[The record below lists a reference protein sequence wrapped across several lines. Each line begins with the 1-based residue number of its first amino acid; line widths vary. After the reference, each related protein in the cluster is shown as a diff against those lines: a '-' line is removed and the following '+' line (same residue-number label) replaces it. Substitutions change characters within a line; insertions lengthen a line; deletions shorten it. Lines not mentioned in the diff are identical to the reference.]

1 MTKTIKTKSEVEV
14 TVIAEIATNIT
25 VIGKKNW
32 DWKKAALAAST
43 LLHITVGEYDCIIN
57 WQEVKEDDC
66 SSDGSDWEINVKAE
80 VITYVSGISADN
92 WKQAADKALQVAQ
105 DNLEII
111 SGLDVSIDWQ
121 PITEDMV
128 N

>member
-1 MTKTIKTKSEVEV
+1 IKTEFEVAV
-14 TVIAEIATNIT
+14 ALLVSTNII
-25 VIGKKNW
+25 VGKKNW
-32 DWKKAALAAST
+32 DWKKAAKAASIQ
-43 LLHITVGEYDCIIN
+43 LSKGKIFITVGEYDCIID
-57 WQEVKEDDC
+57 WQEVKKEDC
-66 SSDGSDWEINVKAE
+66 SSDGSDWEVNVKAE
-80 VITYVSGISADN
+80 VITYINGIDAAN

-111 SGLDVSIDWQ
+111 SDTDVSIDWQ

>member
-1 MTKTIKTKSEVEV
+1 MTTKTEYEV
-14 TVIAEIATNIT
+14 TVIAE
-25 VIGKKNW
+25 V
-32 DWKKAALAAST
+32 
-43 LLHITVGEYDCIIN
+43 
-57 WQEVKEDDC
+57 
-66 SSDGSDWEINVKAE
+66 
-80 VITYVSGISADN
+80 VITVSGISAAN

-111 SGLDVSIDWQ
+111 SDTDVSIDWQ

>member
-1 MTKTIKTKSEVEV
+1 MTTKTEFEV
-14 TVIAEIATNIT
+14 TVIAE
-25 VIGKKNW
+25 V
-32 DWKKAALAAST
+32 
-43 LLHITVGEYDCIIN
+43 
-57 WQEVKEDDC
+57 
-66 SSDGSDWEINVKAE
+66 
-80 VITYVSGISADN
+80 VITVSGISADN

-111 SGLDVSIDWQ
+111 SDTDVSIDWQ